1 MAVAGEENE
10 NVDIVRGQRLLIH
23 VVENNEIRIILLYS
37 VRASCV
43 DYLVGVKADA
53 PDLVG
58 KTFVRK
64 VCKEIHFRKIILF
77 VKVLKPSLNVWLQA
91 VVGFKGYVP
100 MLVIDERG
108 GLGK

>member
-1 MAVAGEENE
+1 M
-10 NVDIVRGQRLLIH
+10 IH

-64 VCKEIHFRKIILF
+64 VCKEIHFRKVEFGI
-77 VKVLKPSLNVWLQA
+77 KVFKPCLDVRLQA
-91 VVGFKGYVP
+91 VIVFKRYVP